1 MDKRALCQRVTRL
14 PVDLHPSR
22 SCDALDGV
30 REQLDAQL
38 NKCVLCYHPV
48 QPLH

>member
-1 MDKRALCQRVTRL
+1 MDKRALCQRVTCL

-22 SCDALDGV
+22 SCDALDGM

-38 NKCVLCYHPV
+38 NKCVLCYHAV
-48 QPLH
+48 